1 MVFLLNL
8 LNFKLEWL
16 NRENLVM
23 ELIILKSLA
32 VDLLI
37 YLLCR
42 LDMTPMLALIWLLFA
57 STNFFLLV
65 SVVPSILILN
75 WGTTWR
81 LSWWEGSL
89 VIASA
94 SILTFSCMAYIFK
107 VLVGICFTVDLS
119 VALRRFFINQ
129 KVCLLNKNIVNMWK
143 FS

>member
-1 MVFLLNL
+1 
-8 LNFKLEWL
+8 
-16 NRENLVM
+16 M

-75 WGTTWR
+75 
-81 LSWWEGSL
+81 
-89 VIASA
+89 
-94 SILTFSCMAYIFK
+94 
-107 VLVGICFTVDLS
+107 
-119 VALRRFFINQ
+119 
-129 KVCLLNKNIVNMWK
+129 
-143 FS
+143 